1 MKSYQRLDP
10 LGGKSQIPNP
20 KSETFRISNF
30 VPGIS
35 RYAGL
40 VFRTFPAGVIIGLL
54 LVFSAAC
61 GNPDEIAEEPGET
74 ETTEVASAKP
84 PYSPTGAEATITGK
98 VNFEGT
104 PPKMARLM
112 MDSDAAC
119 AAMHKGPVFSEQ
131 VVVNPNGTLKNV
143 FIFVRSGLNYSF
155 PVPSEPAVLDQEGC
169 IYKPHVLGM
178 MANQT
183 LRVTTQDQTTHNV
196 HPIPKINRE
205 WNESQPPGV
214 VLTKTFT
221 RPEQMIPVVCN
232 QHSWMKA
239 YIGVLDHPF
248 YAVTDQNG
256 SFTISGLPPGEYEI
270 EAWHEKYQ
278 SQTQKVTV
286 GAKESKTLDF
296 TYRADQAY
304 GPSSLKMMPAMVAPC
319 CNGDKHE

>member
-1 MKSYQRLDP
+1 M
-10 LGGKSQIPNP
+10 
-20 KSETFRISNF
+20 
-30 VPGIS
+30 
-35 RYAGL
+35 
-40 VFRTFPAGVIIGLL
+40 
-54 LVFSAAC
+54 FSAAC